1 MSAPGMLSPLRT
13 ETFENLQLNA
23 GIFIKNFDYS
33 SYTDAGSL
41 KEAIRSLI
49 VSGTNLLGA
58 TRGGGSFTVTREM
71 RTPDADGK
79 RYRFKGDT
87 FVDSVDAQISTTMI
101 EVTPE
106 NIKTAFGS
114 ATVTTVGRVTTI
126 EVRTAIGG
134 DAYLDNICWV
144 GDLADGRFVLICLDN
159 ALNTADF
166 TLTFTDK
173 GEGTMPVEFHA
184 FQSDVLDYDVA
195 PFRVIYFDTNGTIGA
210 MEVTSAAGAA
220 VGTTDLTVDH
230 TKASGEHFVY
240 KVGTTAP
247 SIGYHEQA
255 DYTWTEWN
263 GSSDIDVGASA
274 NGKKIT
280 VAVVDSSNRAEISGS
295 ATLVVKT
302 A

>member
-33 SYTDAGSL
+33 SYTDADSL

-144 GDLADGRFVLICLDN
+144 GDLADGRFVLICLNN

-173 GEGTMPVEFHA
+173 GEGTIPVEFHA

-195 PFRVIYFDTNGTIGA
+195 PFKVIYFDTNGTIGA
-210 MEVTSAAGAA
+210 MEVTSAVGAD
-220 VGTTDLTVDH
+220 VGTTALTVDH

-255 DYTWTEWN
+255 DYTWTEWD

>member
-33 SYTDAGSL
+33 SYTDADSL

-144 GDLADGRFVLICLDN
+144 GDLADGRFVLICLNN

-166 TLTFTDK
+166 VLTFTDK
-173 GEGTMPVEFHA
+173 GEGTIPVEFHA
-184 FQSDVLDYDVA
+184 FQSNVLDYDVA
-195 PFRVIYFDTNGTIGA
+195 PFKVIYFDTNGTIGA
-210 MEVTSAAGAA
+210 MEVTSAAGTD
-220 VGTTDLTVDH
+220 VGTTALTVDH
-230 TKASGEHFVY
+230 TKASGEHFIY

-255 DYTWTEWN
+255 DYTWTEWD